1 MQPDHIMLKALL
13 ELVLHLAVVL
23 PLLLWFM
30 KERKRENYLKLGL
43 FAALYIFNQ
52 LALSLPNHVAVFDFT
67 GGNWNWSGKIYG
79 ILVGVLSIVFFKK
92 YFAENNFI
100 TIKQE
105 QRSVRITVIA
115 AASLTLFSIV
125 LSYFMGS
132 SDWNNE
138 TLLFELTMPSTEEEL
153 MFRGVLLAL
162 LLSAL
167 KPRIGFWGNP
177 SVLITAVLFGF
188 VHAFGLNKDYSL
200 SFDPL
205 FFLMTGLGGYVW
217 GWITWKSRSILLAWL
232 SHNFCNFFGTLV
244 TML

>member
-1 MQPDHIMLKALL
+1 MLKSFL
-13 ELVLHLAVVL
+13 ELVMHLALVL
-23 PLLLWFM
+23 PLALWLM
-30 KERKRENYLKLGL
+30 KDRSRENYLKLGL
-43 FAALYIFNQ
+43 FAVLYIVNQ
-52 LALSLPNHVAVFDFT
+52 LALSLPNDVPAVDFI
-67 GGNWNWSGKIYG
+67 GGNWNWSGKILG
-79 ILVGVLSIVFFKK
+79 ILVAVISIVLFRN
-92 YFAENNFI
+92 YFADYYFI
-100 TIKQE
+100 TLKQE
-105 QRSVRITVIA
+105 RSNIKVTLIA

-132 SDWNNE
+132 SDWDNE

-162 LLSAL
+162 LLSSL
-167 KPRIGFWGNP
+167 KPRMGFLGNP

-188 VHAFGLNKDYSL
+188 VHAFGFNKDYSL

-244 TML
+244 TMW